1 MSMGPDY
8 FTPSR
13 VVLGAL
19 GTPIFNAGVAKTH
32 AGLSSQHLP
41 KYLGKSTQ
49 NGHFGGWATGMSF
62 P

>member
-49 NGHFGGWATGMSF
+49 LFGGW
-62 P
+62 PNILL

>member
-1 MSMGPDY
+1 MGPDY

-49 NGHFGGWATGMSF
+49 NGHLLILEAGRPG
-62 P
+62 